1 MLSACAFGDTASDG
15 GMPIHRSR
23 GGERRGVGGGTTPV
37 SSKNSL
43 HDRLY
48 ASRLQ
53 TAEEQSPTYHA
64 NEALHPVAQRGGVP
78 RKVEAAKCW
87 TRARKARGPGR
98 RRAANGTKTFRGI
111 FQVFLTGLKKCLN
124 YSWERHWQCTTGKPA
139 DKSLLAANNTA
150 IPAVSIPQAGQEV
163 KRSRSHGRCTRC
175 QGPR

>member
-98 RRAANGTKTFRGI
+98 RRAANGTRG
-111 FQVFLTGLKKCLN
+111 QVAARCEQHGDSGGLD
-124 YSWERHWQCTTGKPA
+124 SPGR
-139 DKSLLAANNTA
+139 SR
-150 IPAVSIPQAGQEV
+150 GQEI
-163 KRSRSHGRCTRC
+163 KESRKVYALPGATVR
-175 QGPR
+175 